1 MTTLP
6 RGVTMLLNKAKGPW
20 THRIQSVTGVEV
32 EFRTLS
38 EEEDGNGNQ
47 HYETRT
53 EVVDSIGVR
62 FSHPSGRA
70 AVALWWRREGKAAHA
85 FACAQRGR
93 HADENVPVTLNAR
106 ELGAYLKEE
115 W

>member
-1 MTTLP
+1 MTLP
-6 RGVTMLLNKAKGPW
+6 RGVTTLVNKAKDPW

-32 EFRTLS
+32 ELTALS
-38 EEEDGNGNQ
+38 ETEDGEG
-47 HYETRT
+47 HRRRETRT

-70 AVALWWRREGKAAHA
+70 AVALWWRREGKASYA
-85 FACAQRGR
+85 FAGAVRGR
-93 HADENVPVTLNAR
+93 HANENVPVELNAR